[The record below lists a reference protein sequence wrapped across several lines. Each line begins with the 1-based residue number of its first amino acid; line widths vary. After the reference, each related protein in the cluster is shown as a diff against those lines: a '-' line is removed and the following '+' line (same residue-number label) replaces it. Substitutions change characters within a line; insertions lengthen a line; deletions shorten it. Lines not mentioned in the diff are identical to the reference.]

1 MAENNEVASNV
12 LAFLDRAAALHAK
25 SEEQKFSQS
34 RYCDLLEMGM
44 QSPIEQ
50 MFWVACHAQV
60 IANHYEVNPD
70 PIDIGPGQWGE
81 GYGVHIQ
88 SQARIGN
95 YRVDF
100 LLTQRGIG
108 PKGYQPVVVEL
119 DGHAFHDKDKRQR
132 SYEKAR
138 DRFLVKSGYRVLHFT
153 GSDVVKDPFAVS
165 YEALELLGL
174 FMGSSEDAY
183 NPKNPLGVEL

>member
-1 MAENNEVASNV
+1 MDSENEIAKNV
-12 LAFLDRAAALHAK
+12 LMFLDRAAILHAK

-34 RYCDLLEMGM
+34 MYCDLLERGM
-44 QSPIEQ
+44 KSPIEQ

-60 IANHYEVNPD
+60 CANNYEVNPD
-70 PIDIGPGQWGE
+70 PIDVGPGQWAD
-81 GYGVHIQ
+81 GYGVHITC
-88 SQARIGN
+88 QAPIGK

-138 DRFLVKSGYRVLHFT
+138 DRFLVRSGYRVLHFT
-153 GSDVVKDPFAVS
+153 GSDVVRDPFAVS
-165 YEALELLGL
+165 YEALELLGV
-174 FMGSSEDAY
+174 FMGYGEDSYDQA
-183 NPKNPLGVEL
+183 NPLVVEL